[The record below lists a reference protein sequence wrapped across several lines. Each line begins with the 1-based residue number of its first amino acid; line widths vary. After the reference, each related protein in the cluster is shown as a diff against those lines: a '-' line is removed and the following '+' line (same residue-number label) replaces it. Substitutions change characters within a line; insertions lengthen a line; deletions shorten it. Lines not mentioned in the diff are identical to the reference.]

1 MSGGGK
7 KILVL
12 DADLFPDR
20 QTVAGALHATQSS
33 NIETVNIVPVKMD
46 KKAWDEV
53 LGQIMGAEKLIVL

>member
-1 MSGGGK
+1 MSGGAK

-20 QTVAGALHATQSS
+20 QMVAGALQVTQSS
-33 NIETVNIVPVKMD
+33 NIEMVKIVPVKMD

-53 LGQIMGAEKLIVL
+53 LGQIMGADKLIVL